1 MKLQLGTVLLAA
13 AAIAA
18 TAHAQTQRKDR
29 PITSTWECDN
39 GRTVLFNAHPR
50 RPREE
55 AWVTYLGNRVEV
67 HLKRGADGARFASK
81 DGKVTWQTSGA
92 QATLEFA
99 GLLDQPLSCRRKAA
113 DKAKK

>member
-1 MKLQLGTVLLAA
+1 MKLQVGSVLLVAA
-13 AAIAA
+13 LLAS
-18 TAHAQTQRKDR
+18 TALAQTVRKDR

-67 HLKRGADGARFASK
+67 HLTRSAGGARFASK

-92 QATLEFA
+92 EATLEFA
-99 GLLDQPLSCRRKAA
+99 GLLDQPLSCRRKGA